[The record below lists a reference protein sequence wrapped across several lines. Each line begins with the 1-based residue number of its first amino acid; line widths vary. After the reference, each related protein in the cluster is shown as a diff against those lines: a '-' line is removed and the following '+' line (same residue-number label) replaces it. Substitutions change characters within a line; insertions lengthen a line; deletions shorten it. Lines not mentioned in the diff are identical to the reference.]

1 MGVADV
7 SGGDGRGEALGTYLL
22 GVEGGEGYPE
32 LLDPFEAARRRQK
45 KTPTNGLVRAWAS

>member
-32 LLDPFEAARRRQK
+32 LLDPFQAAR
-45 KTPTNGLVRAWAS
+45 

>member
-7 SGGDGRGEALGTYLL
+7 SGGVGRGEALGTYLL

-32 LLDPFEAARRRQK
+32 LLDPFQAAR
-45 KTPTNGLVRAWAS
+45 